1 MTAKRAPSKRPRR
14 QPRRAGVGLV
24 HQFLVVLAHTDPLV
38 WRRIQISGD
47 YSFWDLHV
55 AIQDAMGWLDYHLH
69 EFTVTHPKTGRVLR
83 IGIPDQEG
91 PDEPA
96 LPGWE
101 VSVTEHFLS
110 GGPLALY
117 VYDFG
122 DDWRHVLMYEGAS
135 PPEPP
140 ATYPRCLGGA
150 RACPPEDCGGPHR
163 YAEVLAAL
171 ADPRHPERA
180 DLLAGMNGD
189 FDPAAFDAATVVF
202 DDPAKRWKQAFE
214 E

>member
-1 MTAKRAPSKRPRR
+1 MSARRTTSSKPRR
-14 QPRRAGVGLV
+14 QPRRAAVGLV
-24 HQFLVVLAHTDPLV
+24 HQFLVVLAHTDPLI
-38 WRRIQISGD
+38 WRRIQVPGD

-91 PDEPA
+91 AEEPA
-96 LPGWE
+96 VPGWE
-101 VSVTEHFLS
+101 VSVAGHFID

-122 DDWRHVLMYEGAS
+122 DDWQHVLMYEGAS
-135 PPEPP
+135 PPEAV
-140 ATYPRCLGGA
+140 ATYPRCVGGA
-150 RACPPEDCGGPHR
+150 RTCPPEDCGGPHR

-180 DLLAGMNGD
+180 DLLAGISRD
-189 FDPAAFDAATVVF
+189 FDPAAFDAATVRF
-202 DDPAKRWKQAFE
+202 DDPEERWKRAFE